1 MAASATLALK
11 AGACVRR
18 VRFVIVA
25 PDPRHSRRSQAG
37 FPLNELSE
45 FGRPPL
51 ITSDAGALLL
61 GATDRVLGLTRRLAA
76 CFQDSRD
83 PAYTEHVLETLV
95 MQRVVGLAL
104 GYEDLN
110 DHDQIR
116 HDPVLATLANKLTAS
131 GSDCA
136 PLAGKSTL

>member
-51 ITSDAGALLL
+51 QA
-61 GATDRVLGLTRRLAA
+61 VL
-76 CFQDSRD
+76 
-83 PAYTEHVLETLV
+83 PLEP
-95 MQRVVGLAL
+95 RA
-104 GYEDLN
+104 D
-110 DHDQIR
+110 I
-116 HDPVLATLANKLTAS
+116 
-131 GSDCA
+131 A
-136 PLAGKSTL
+136 PLADVGKGGRCRCGNRPDAVPFKLRPDFRQERITV

>member
-51 ITSDAGALLL
+51 SAARAAGRQVLPRLLRLSLLPAAVYLLRAASAGSQAAPLGHRWRGRIGGGSRAHHRPDPRSLAAGAHSAARRQRLLSR
-61 GATDRVLGLTRRLAA
+61 GADG
-76 CFQDSRD
+76 
-83 PAYTEHVLETLV
+83 
-95 MQRVVGLAL
+95 VV
-104 GYEDLN
+104 
-110 DHDQIR
+110 
-116 HDPVLATLANKLTAS
+116 
-131 GSDCA
+131 
-136 PLAGKSTL
+136 